1 MIWLLLVLPL
11 IYRNYSVMEKKYQ
24 VFVSST
30 YKDLTQ
36 ERQEVMQ
43 ALLELDCIPVGM
55 ELFPAADDDQWTLI
69 KNLIDDCDYYI
80 LIIGG
85 RYGSLSPSGVS
96 YTQMEYEYAL
106 LKEIPII
113 SFLHKNPDSISIA
126 KSDFDPAFR
135 DKLQKFKLLAEQ
147 KLVRYWETPGDLGSM
162 VSRSLMKLIKTK
174 PRPGWVKAIY
184 LPSEDTANQI
194 LELKTLVERLTV
206 ELEEVSSKI
215 PKGTEELSQGDD
227 IIQISYTVTAKI
239 DYELTNSARWD
250 DYDVI
255 LTKETPLTWN
265 EIFAD
270 IGPNLLNECTEKAMR
285 DDINN
290 LIKRK
295 NSSDIFNELAN
306 QARYPDNFA
315 IIDSDFH
322 TVKIQLRALQ
332 LIKESPKRRSIKD
345 MKPYWTLTSYGDAV
359 MNRLRAVKKVQV
371 IKLT

>member
-1 MIWLLLVLPL
+1 VIWLLLVLPL